1 VERTKVIVHMIDM
14 SGSEARDPY
23 EDYQIINKELK
34 AYEQRLEDRP
44 QIVVANK
51 MDLPEAEDQLE
62 LFKEQLKEDGHEDV
76 QIIPLSTV
84 THYNVEQ
91 LLFAIADKLE
101 EVKDID

>member
-1 VERTKVIVHMIDM
+1 
-14 SGSEARDPY
+14 
-23 EDYQIINKELK
+23 
-34 AYEQRLEDRP
+34 
-44 QIVVANK
+44 

-84 THYNVEQ
+84 THHNVDR

-101 EVKDID
+101 EVKDIDFYKTKEDLGVNRVLLQTYTKSASLYDYT